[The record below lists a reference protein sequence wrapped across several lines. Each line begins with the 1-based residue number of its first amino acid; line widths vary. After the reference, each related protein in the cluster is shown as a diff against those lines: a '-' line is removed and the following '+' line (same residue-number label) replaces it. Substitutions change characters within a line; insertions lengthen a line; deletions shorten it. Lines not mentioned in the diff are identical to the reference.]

1 MNLEIKNGWVLK
13 KSYTPLHS
21 RKSEFQ
27 FTFFRRSS
35 MISAGSHF
43 LRYTHCTP
51 RWLRTGTQLEL
62 VCRRH
67 SLVPW
72 NGSYQEC
79 QAPFRFIPRTHHTYL
94 FFVSAIFLQTNSVFP
109 VALFDPFLRVTS
121 THLVNKKKELFTAK
135 TTFAQ
140 TFFTP
145 LLHSRGFHWLT
156 QRVER
161 GTRTSAPS
169 QDDTRQSVFLS
180 VYSKSAGSST
190 PALDH

>member
-1 MNLEIKNGWVLK
+1 
-13 KSYTPLHS
+13 
-21 RKSEFQ
+21 
-27 FTFFRRSS
+27 

-94 FFVSAIFLQTNSVFP
+94 FFVSAIFLWTNSVFP
-109 VALFDPFLRVTS
+109 VALFDPFPREVSS
-121 THLVNKKKELFTAK
+121 THLVNKKKGTIHSQNHVRTNFFHSLAPFSRISLTDPKGRARDEDIRTQPGRHTPIRFSFCLFQK
-135 TTFAQ
+135 
-140 TFFTP
+140 
-145 LLHSRGFHWLT
+145 R
-156 QRVER
+156 R
-161 GTRTSAPS
+161 
-169 QDDTRQSVFLS
+169 
-180 VYSKSAGSST
+180 K
-190 PALDH
+190 